1 MITMT
6 IQVTST
12 LQSMNQLVFCN
23 TFLILN
29 LLILFSQSYKVS
41 VWYLIPVWNYWT
53 WTKIVLQNRFF
64 WWIWIYDSSSHK
76 NAKLNKVQPRIRV
89 KKSSRPISACCSIS
103 NSKVWPVKPWDI
115 LLLFLKINIFL
126 FMGNIK
132 QNPLCYIASS
142 VCLKCTF
149 ISFCSDIRRLDI
161 YLECTWKFSDI
172 R

>member
-12 LQSMNQLVFCN
+12 LQSINQLNLYFFILMVFTERESVSLPLALFRMGGGVQKSSLLVFCN

-41 VWYLIPVWNYWT
+41 RWYLILVWNYWT

-76 NAKLNKVQPRIRV
+76 NAKLNKVQPRIRI

-103 NSKVWPVKPWDI
+103 NSKIWPVQPWDI

-132 QNPLCYIASS
+132 
-142 VCLKCTF
+142 
-149 ISFCSDIRRLDI
+149 
-161 YLECTWKFSDI
+161 
-172 R
+172 